1 MSQCNCNKV
10 YLEKVVEH
18 IKAKAPEGSERFDL
32 ALPQYKFAF
41 TENGLKDLAVV
52 DVKGEYYAPK
62 KAGGFKRVK
71 VDTFISCNY
80 CPFCG
85 VSLKDSE

>member
-1 MSQCNCNKV
+1 MSQCNC
-10 YLEKVVEH
+10 EKVFLDKISEH
-18 IKAKAPEGSERFDL
+18 IKAKLPDGSERFDI
-32 ALPQYKFAF
+32 AMPQYKFSL
-41 TENGLKDLAVV
+41 TNEGIKSLVV
-52 DVKGEYYAPK
+52 IDVKGEYYAPK